1 MNDNQFAT
9 TMMIVLGALIALT
22 VLILVIANVLLP
34 DTDYSEDDLIQ
45 SSIQERIT
53 PVGSVAVAG
62 TTTNNTEGG
71 SGSGATTTVAS
82 NDTGASK
89 SGKDLYTACAA
100 CHDAGVLNAP
110 KLGDKVSWGDRLSKG
125 AEALYASA
133 INGTPNGMPPK
144 GGRADLSDDDI
155 KKVVDYMLESV
166 Q

>member
-9 TMMIVLGALIALT
+9 TLMIIIGVLT
-22 VLILVIANVLLP
+22 VSTIVIMIIANILLP
-34 DTDYSEDDLIQ
+34 DTNYSEDDLIQ
-45 SSIQERIT
+45 GNLQQRIKPIGELAINGVSSANA
-53 PVGSVAVAG
+53 S
-62 TTTNNTEGG
+62 EGED
-71 SGSGATTTVAS
+71 TVVAS
-82 NDTGASK
+82 NDAGEAK
-89 SGKDLYTACAA
+89 SAEELYTACAA

-110 KLGDKVSWGDRLSKG
+110 KLGDKAGWSARIAKG
-125 AEALYASA
+125 VDAMYAGA